1 VHGSEGR
8 ADSKDGNA
16 AQKGQHIEND
26 QIRGLHGDL
35 HKLTVD
41 IENSA
46 HGGFLFL
53 LGKVICGGLPEAAP
67 PRGKVKLEKLG

>member
-16 AQKGQHIEND
+16 AQKGQHIKDD

-35 HKLTVD
+35 HKFTVD
-41 IENSA
+41 IENFA

-67 PRGKVKLEKLG
+67 HGEKLSLKN